1 MLSEFEELRASIAK
15 LPDSDRYLLAEMILN
30 DIRAQR
36 EARRQESQQA
46 MSADVGMIRTE
57 EAAQRNALKS
67 RSGRTRAAG

>member
-57 EAAQRNALKS
+57 EASQRNALKS
-67 RSGRTRAAG
+67 RTGRTRAAG